1 MGCIPSHKSRL
12 AQKIVTFIPSLE
24 SCLFRQKLET
34 GMKHDSCRI
43 CGSSRFHP
51 SHFRQKD
58 LWQLLALRLPARCM
72 NCNERTF
79 LSFLQM
85 LKLRNARKVRRQE
98 ISPVVLGEKT

>member
-12 AQKIVTFIPSLE
+12 AQKIVTFILSRE

-34 GMKHDSCRI
+34 GMKHDFCRI

-51 SHFRQKD
+51 SHFRRHD
-58 LWQLLALRLPARCM
+58 LWQLFALRLPARCM
-72 NCNERTF
+72 NCNERAF

-85 LKLRNARKVRRQE
+85 LKLRNARKVRHQE
-98 ISPVVLGEKT
+98 ISPTVLGEKT